1 MRILCGISGIEF
13 TAEHFPATL
22 TSRETMHPIF
32 TIPQKRL
39 LPYINKYHAKQLT
52 DTDSYLLFLALL
64 NSTELV
70 EWRVPAM
77 RTLETNSLIANNLE
91 ALVKIVG
98 KMNIIQTPSVQ
109 FARFAITPDTK
120 GLENIKHWLGVWQQ
134 CIQDFYD
141 GNKRHAEINAMHNR
155 ELALE
160 RMIKNPMRKPESYA
174 GMLAAWAEEAGSFPK
189 FITTLPNGTTIPCSE
204 YWKGIIVACHNQE
217 RIFAIPVLDLK
228 ELIEH
233 CEENIE
239 HGTIYAHSLMHTLRT
254 GFAKQQSYL
263 GLGDIDIS
271 GGYRILDSD
280 SSVQDANLAAM
291 IDNAPQHEP
300 ALSEYP
306 NRIAFLRAKMRWQ
319 LAQESRTPQEY
330 KGAEL

>member
-1 MRILCGISGIEF
+1 MKILCGISGIEY
-13 TAEHFPATL
+13 TTEHFPAHL

-64 NSTELV
+64 NSTELI

-77 RTLETNSLIANNLE
+77 RTLDTNSIIANNLE
-91 ALVKIVG
+91 SLVKLVG
-98 KMNIIQTPSVQ
+98 KMNIIQNPSVQ

-120 GLENIKHWLGVWQQ
+120 SLENVRHWLGVWQQ

-174 GMLAAWAEEAGSFPK
+174 GMLAAWAEDAASFPR
-189 FITTLPNGTTIPCSE
+189 FITTAVNGTQVACND
-204 YWKGIIVACHNQE
+204 YWKAIVIACHNQE
-217 RIFAIPVLDLK
+217 RIFAIPAEDLK

-233 CEENIE
+233 CEEHIE
-239 HGTIYAHSLMHTLRT
+239 HGTIYAHSLMQTLRQ
-254 GFAKQQSYL
+254 GYAKQQSYL

-271 GGYRILDSD
+271 GGYRILDAD

-291 IDNAPQHEP
+291 IDNAPTKEP
-300 ALSEYP
+300 SLSEYP

-319 LAQESRTPQEY
+319 LAVESKQSQEY
-330 KGAEL
+330 KGNEL